1 MAKDPKPRKVK
12 TKTYTR
18 AQAIAAMNAGAD
30 PLQFANHQNYHTR
43 IASWVASGKQIP
55 EGKEAQ
61 EELLLSFQGRKRSDL
76 KDAELQPLLDRLR
89 AKHFEPK
96 APLPKAELILMDP
109 PYPTDHK
116 AEENPIDG
124 PIPGVKEE

>member
-18 AQAIAAMNAGAD
+18 AAAIAAMKAGAD

-55 EGKEAQ
+55 DGKEAQ

-76 KDAELQPLLDRLR
+76 KDAELQPLLDKLR
-89 AKHFEPK
+89 AKHFERK
-96 APLPKAELILMDP
+96 PLPE
-109 PYPTDHK
+109 
-116 AEENPIDG
+116 
-124 PIPGVKEE
+124 KEELVVENAVILPIVEPNPLTKEE